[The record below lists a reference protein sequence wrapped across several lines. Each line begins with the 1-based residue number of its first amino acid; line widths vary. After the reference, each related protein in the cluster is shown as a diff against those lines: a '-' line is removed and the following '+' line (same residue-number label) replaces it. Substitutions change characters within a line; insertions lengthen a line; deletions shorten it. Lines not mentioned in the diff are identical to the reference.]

1 MDDELDKRCV
11 DDLAHSRT
19 GSQKVT
25 EGQQRPHQHHA
36 QNRQD
41 LQACVLAA
49 VARHL
54 TKPHRVQELL
64 TVGLGNKLYR
74 LKYEKMDKKKE
85 IYLVLLYKIKVDILT
100 MFGNWLKG

>member
-25 EGQQRPHQHHA
+25 DGQQRPHQNHA

-41 LQACVLAA
+41 LQA
-49 VARHL
+49 
-54 TKPHRVQELL
+54 
-64 TVGLGNKLYR
+64 
-74 LKYEKMDKKKE
+74 
-85 IYLVLLYKIKVDILT
+85 
-100 MFGNWLKG
+100 